1 MIIKSEA
8 TSKDFQSFRQ
18 KIDLFSSQRVAD
30 SQNPEPIEGRSN
42 IQKTGLTSKS
52 TKQSG
57 NTYAYEKNRT
67 DSKQIPLNYFFNKSQ
82 NNPQV
87 QA

>member
-42 IQKTGLTSKS
+42 I
-52 TKQSG
+52 
-57 NTYAYEKNRT
+57 
-67 DSKQIPLNYFFNKSQ
+67 
-82 NNPQV
+82 
-87 QA
+87 